1 MSDSGSRRL
10 TYFLPRVSPDL
21 PRVRAFIEQKSCHRK
36 NVNESSPGTGFDPA
50 ALWGAIPICDRLP
63 AGRFRQHRNFTFMN
77 EELYLEPTLSR
88 SPAFLYRRIS
98 WGAVF
103 AGLMV
108 SIVTQLTLTLLGVTI
123 GAATVDPLQEQ
134 DPTKGLALG
143 SAIWLLA
150 TGLISMFFGAYIAGR
165 LSGGP
170 RRADGL
176 LHGVVTWSAATLAM
190 IFLAVT
196 ATGTLV
202 GGLGRLVGGAMSKAP
217 SSQGSAQSS
226 SMASV
231 EEKVKELFPQT
242 EALLPTGRGQPE
254 TPAGTLSN
262 LAKDD
267 AQLAAALAK
276 METHGGAAQ
285 SPSDR
290 DEALNLLV
298 TKHGME
304 QQQAMNMI
312 TQWDQQ
318 IQQTK
323 AQAEEKARQ
332 VGDVAANKLS
342 QGALWAFI
350 ALLLGGS
357 IAAWGGWVGT
367 ASLPRRIETVAAPSA

>member
-1 MSDSGSRRL
+1 
-10 TYFLPRVSPDL
+10 
-21 PRVRAFIEQKSCHRK
+21 
-36 NVNESSPGTGFDPA
+36 
-50 ALWGAIPICDRLP
+50 
-63 AGRFRQHRNFTFMN
+63 MN

-134 DPTKGLALG
+134 DPAKGLAIG

-150 TGLISMFFGAYIAGR
+150 TGLISMFFGAYVAGR

-202 GGLGRLVGGAMSKAP
+202 GGLGRLVGGAISKAP

-226 SMASV
+226 MASI
-231 EEKVKELFPQT
+231 EQKVTEVFPQT
-242 EALLPTGRGQPE
+242 QTLLPTGRGQPE
-254 TPAGTLSN
+254 TPAGTLSS

-267 AQLAAALAK
+267 TQLAAALAK
-276 METHGGAAQ
+276 METQRGAAQ
-285 SPSDR
+285 YPSDR
-290 DEALNLLV
+290 D
-298 TKHGME
+298 
-304 QQQAMNMI
+304 
-312 TQWDQQ
+312 
-318 IQQTK
+318 K
-323 AQAEEKARQ
+323 A
-332 VGDVAANKLS
+332 
-342 QGALWAFI
+342 
-350 ALLLGGS
+350 
-357 IAAWGGWVGT
+357 
-367 ASLPRRIETVAAPSA
+367 